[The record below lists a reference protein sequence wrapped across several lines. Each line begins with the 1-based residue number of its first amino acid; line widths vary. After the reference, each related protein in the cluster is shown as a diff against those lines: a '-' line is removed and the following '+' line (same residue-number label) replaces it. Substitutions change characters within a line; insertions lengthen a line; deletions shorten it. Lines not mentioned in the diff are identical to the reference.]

1 MTDGLARA
9 KRSLEMVKW
18 LVNNNARQKDSFKN
32 SSLVHFPIFSC
43 RFHYDFV
50 QIIIANKLLS
60 LLGGSFLID
69 SKLFL
74 RYSFSVIKVAVHD

>member
-1 MTDGLARA
+1 MFGTLDIMELSVTDGLARA

-50 QIIIANKLLS
+50 KNNKIIFCTNNYCK
-60 LLGGSFLID
+60 
-69 SKLFL
+69 
-74 RYSFSVIKVAVHD
+74 